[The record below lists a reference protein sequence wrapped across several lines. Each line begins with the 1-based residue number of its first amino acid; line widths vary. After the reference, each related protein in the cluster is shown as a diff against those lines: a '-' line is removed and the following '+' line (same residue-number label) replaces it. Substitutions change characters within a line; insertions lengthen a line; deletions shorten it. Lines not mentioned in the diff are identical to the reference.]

1 MNRKSLWI
9 GSSILV
15 LTIVSGLAVSEQDR
29 YTLKLPGGVAFSD
42 FKGYGDWQLI
52 SSAETDDRMKVILGN
67 PTIIAAYK
75 SGIPGNGKPFPD
87 GSMNVEAGSGC
98 PPPRFVAS
106 CGLST
111 TVLFLKW
118 ALTY

>member
-1 MNRKSLWI
+1 LLRRHRK
-9 GSSILV
+9 
-15 LTIVSGLAVSEQDR
+15 R
-29 YTLKLPGGVAFSD
+29 PK
-42 FKGYGDWQLI
+42 
-52 SSAETDDRMKVILGN
+52 TDDRMKVILGN

-75 SGIPGNGKPFPD
+75 SGIPGSGKPFPD

-118 ALTY
+118 ALTYVHQNRPGVLSHSSI